1 MRTSLFCSLV
11 DVADVGAEQVL
22 DDVCGR
28 AGLDRVTIATAY
40 HAVRDLLPHARTGRV
55 RSIEAGLWIPLDPD
69 LWKQSGLQ
77 PQVAGDE
84 TTDKALADLLER
96 SRAAERQVDGW
107 TVFLHADRAGLDD
120 GLGAERNVFGD
131 CYPEQLCP
139 ADPLTQ
145 TYATTL
151 ARAVVRSGMPT
162 VVAESL
168 HFHGLEHGVHHERLL
183 FDPGPVGRFLLGL
196 CMCQHCLAAGARA
209 GIDVE
214 RFTADVRRI
223 LQTAFDSGQQVV
235 GSVETLEQASQLCG
249 GEMGRWIRAR
259 QDTVTKLVERVA
271 VACREESGQLILL
284 DMSGAAKGYA
294 DGLPTGLSAAA
305 EAWRLGLDLEAI
317 AAFCSIEAIAY
328 AHDPVRVALDLDAYR
343 QRLPGDTLCGAILR
357 PFGTDC
363 SDLQNLTAKVELC
376 RQAGLERLD
385 FYHYGLMPLPT
396 LDRIRLSLE

>member
-40 HAVRDLLPHARTGRV
+40 HAVRDLLPHARAGRV

-69 LWKQSGLQ
+69 LWKQSVLQ
-77 PQVAGDE
+77 PPVVGDE
-84 TTDKALADLLER
+84 TTDEALVDLLER

-168 HFHGLEHGVHHERLL
+168 HFHGLEHG
-183 FDPGPVGRFLLGL
+183 
-196 CMCQHCLAAGARA
+196 
-209 GIDVE
+209 
-214 RFTADVRRI
+214 
-223 LQTAFDSGQQVV
+223 
-235 GSVETLEQASQLCG
+235 
-249 GEMGRWIRAR
+249 
-259 QDTVTKLVERVA
+259 LV
-271 VACREESGQLILL
+271 
-284 DMSGAAKGYA
+284 
-294 DGLPTGLSAAA
+294 
-305 EAWRLGLDLEAI
+305 
-317 AAFCSIEAIAY
+317 
-328 AHDPVRVALDLDAYR
+328 
-343 QRLPGDTLCGAILR
+343 
-357 PFGTDC
+357 
-363 SDLQNLTAKVELC
+363 
-376 RQAGLERLD
+376 RLD
-385 FYHYGLMPLPT
+385 IPLT
-396 LDRIRLSLE
+396 R